1 MGSLGNVVYRLFK
14 CYKRMRYC
22 RKNKYLN
29 VVYKLNLT
37 NLLLQH
43 TKCNVYKSTV
53 SGEKKHIFAA
63 FWLRIGFLFNDR
75 VLV

>member
-1 MGSLGNVVYRLFK
+1 MGSLDNVVYRLFK

-43 TKCNVYKSTV
+43 TKYNVYNSTV
-53 SGEKKHIFAA
+53 SEKNIYFHHFS
-63 FWLRIGFLFNDR
+63 LRIGFLFNDR